1 MGIKGLK
8 AIIKKHVPEGITEI
22 QLKNLKG
29 KKICIDSSILIY
41 KFRYLYSSDNFHI
54 IGFLHKIVEY
64 LEYGIIPI
72 FVFDGKPPDAKKE
85 TLQKR
90 KETREK
96 LQQKVEKLKVNVS
109 EFIEDSDDEV
119 TIDTVAIY
127 EEITR
132 LEKNIL
138 IITKQHYLDVK
149 TLLEYIGI
157 SYYNSY
163 GEAEEFC
170 AFLQKKGVV
179 DYILTEDTDSLTFGG
194 SNVIFTSKNN
204 YTLYNLNFILAKLE
218 MEMDEFIDLCILCG
232 CDYTCTI
239 PKIGPV
245 NAFNIIK
252 KFKSIDAFLIENK
265 KYTIPENF
273 DYLTSRQLFKQ
284 NENFEI
290 PSLIIKEMDIK
301 KLTDLLSE
309 NKINTVEYFVN
320 KIINLINFNFPKN
333 KFLGEY

>member
-8 AIIKKHVPEGITEI
+8 RLIKKHAPEGITEI

-54 IGFLHKIVEY
+54 VGFLNKIIEY
-64 LEYGIIPI
+64 LEYGISPI
-72 FVFDGKPPDAKKE
+72 FVFDGNPPDAKKE

-96 LQQKVEKLKVNVS
+96 IQQKVKNLKVTVS
-109 EFIEDSDDEV
+109 EFIQDSDDE
-119 TIDTVAIY
+119 TIDTVSIN

-157 SYYNSY
+157 PYYNSY
-163 GEAEEFC
+163 GEAEEYC
-170 AFLQKKGVV
+170 AFLQKKGIV

-194 SNVIFTSKNN
+194 SNVIFTIKNN
-204 YTLYNLNFILAKLE
+204 YTLYNLKIILSKLE
-218 MEMDEFIDLCILCG
+218 LEMDEFIDLCILCG

-252 KFKSIDAFLIENK
+252 KYKSIEIFLNENK
-265 KYTIPENF
+265 KYTIPKNF
-273 DYLTSRQLFKQ
+273 DYLTSRKLFKQ

-290 PSLIIKEMDIK
+290 SLLNIKELNIK
-301 KLTDLLSE
+301 KLTDILLE
-309 NKINTVEYFVN
+309 NNINSVEYFVN
-320 KIINLINFNFPKN
+320 KLINLINFNFPKN

>member
-8 AIIKKHVPEGITEI
+8 KLIKKHAPEGITEI

-54 IGFLHKIVEY
+54 IGFLHKVIEY

-149 TLLEYIGI
+149 ILLEYIGI
-157 SYYNSY
+157 PYYNSY
-163 GEAEEFC
+163 GEAEESC

-204 YTLYNLNFILAKLE
+204 YTLYNLNFILGKLE

-239 PKIGPV
+239 PKIGAV

-265 KYTIPENF
+265 KFIVSENF
-273 DYLTSRQLFKQ
+273 DYLTARKLFKQ
-284 NENFEI
+284 NENFHV